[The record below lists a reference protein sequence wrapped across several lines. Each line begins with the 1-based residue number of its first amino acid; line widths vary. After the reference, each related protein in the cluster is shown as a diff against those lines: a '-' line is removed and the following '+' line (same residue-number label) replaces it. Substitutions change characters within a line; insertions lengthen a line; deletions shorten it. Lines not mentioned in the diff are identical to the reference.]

1 MLLPR
6 PPRKAMGW
14 NASDKTAE
22 RGNPSPSPRKRAGRR
37 LPLVLLPLLLAGT
50 LAAVYVLSLRRESS
64 EVKETKKPGS
74 AGRIESVSTNR
85 AARPRP
91 AEPGSATRVAEA
103 KTNDVWLGVEVDH
116 RKADTN
122 GTLIVETIYT
132 KDGKSHIYYHD
143 TRPKVFDNVSD
154 QILSLATADAP
165 GGLPP
170 LPSVPNLQDEFLRS
184 LKTAIKINDDDA
196 PEVKAMKERVKA
208 ARQEMLEL
216 LDQGMSADEVLKG
229 AMQQRENDAATR
241 MEAVRLVKQLL
252 DEGDRKGAEELCAKY
267 NEALEA
273 MGIMK
278 IQLPAARG
286 RKDSE
291 Q

>member
-1 MLLPR
+1 M
-6 PPRKAMGW
+6 
-14 NASDKTAE
+14 
-22 RGNPSPSPRKRAGRR
+22 
-37 LPLVLLPLLLAGT
+37 VLLPLLLAGT

>member
-1 MLLPR
+1 M
-6 PPRKAMGW
+6 
-14 NASDKTAE
+14 
-22 RGNPSPSPRKRAGRR
+22 
-37 LPLVLLPLLLAGT
+37 PLVLLPLLLAGT
-50 LAAVYVLSLRRESS
+50 LAAIYVLSLRRESS
-64 EVKETKKPGS
+64 EVKEAKKPGS
-74 AGRIESVSTNR
+74 AGRIESVSTNH
-85 AARPRP
+85 AARPRA

-165 GGLPP
+165 GGVPP

-208 ARQEMLEL
+208 AREEMLEL
-216 LDQGMSADEVLKG
+216 LGQGMSADEVLKG